1 MFVKN
6 KHDTKSNEELQAR
19 IKELE
24 EQLAADEE
32 RNIAGF
38 GNAVV
43 VEEYDMVD
51 GKKKVIQRQVKN
63 IKTGKTINAL
73 DTDFASEAEKTRQKE
88 EETGNYIKVMEREGL
103 KRADVYKRYYANYE
117 KSLMNLEECILNVQL
132 STTQTSVNFAL
143 IRVWLEIEYL
153 TTKIGVLRDEIK
165 YNTFYAFCCDVN
177 FREWAKKIRMY
188 SDHIIRIFDDNQTDD
203 ELYLQPLGNIP
214 HAYVNPSNRNAD
226 EDTFGF
232 LADSMKPYGRST
244 SYKDM
249 YALKTLSDEL
259 LPLLCKFRD
268 ACDSKQLRR
277 AIEGRMEKFSDD
289 LDAIYLMISSPSL
302 DNLSSVYY
310 CFDTVDDEIGKE
322 VEAFVEANKERASFV
337 RLVSDK
343 MRRLYDKHISKYC
356 SEEEWHSLFD
366 WSDND
371 CQPDYNRLGEHIF
384 RLKDKDDRIEIAK
397 DIVRLV
403 NYWLHYNWAILTYQ
417 EKQQEENRG
426 KTLEEVSPSGIPN
439 DLLIFLLIEDKDDL
453 IKYAN
458 LIRNEASKL
467 CDETGRKDFWDYF
480 YFICLHYKLVRVKPF
495 KKKCSRLKFSKI
507 LSCILYG
514 SEKEAERL
522 QYMME
527 KSGLQAT
534 MPHNAIRKAL
544 RSDVGRLISELLV
557 KQGFIHS

>member
-1 MFVKN
+1 
-6 KHDTKSNEELQAR
+6 
-19 IKELE
+19 
-24 EQLAADEE
+24 
-32 RNIAGF
+32 
-38 GNAVV
+38 
-43 VEEYDMVD
+43 
-51 GKKKVIQRQVKN
+51 
-63 IKTGKTINAL
+63 
-73 DTDFASEAEKTRQKE
+73 
-88 EETGNYIKVMEREGL
+88 MEREGL

-322 VEAFVEANKERASFV
+322 V
-337 RLVSDK
+337 
-343 MRRLYDKHISKYC
+343 I
-356 SEEEWHSLFD
+356 
-366 WSDND
+366 
-371 CQPDYNRLGEHIF
+371 
-384 RLKDKDDRIEIAK
+384 IAK
-397 DIVRLV
+397 
-403 NYWLHYNWAILTYQ
+403 
-417 EKQQEENRG
+417 
-426 KTLEEVSPSGIPN
+426 
-439 DLLIFLLIEDKDDL
+439 
-453 IKYAN
+453 
-458 LIRNEASKL
+458 
-467 CDETGRKDFWDYF
+467 TGREIVTDEEHHDRHHPDAHELHHLRIGVVPAHLGARDELRVEEHGNGHKQREQRDMVPEKRDPRPEIDYGVVCAKVF
-480 YFICLHYKLVRVKPF
+480 RP
-495 KKKCSRLKFSKI
+495 
-507 LSCILYG
+507 
-514 SEKEAERL
+514 EERL
-522 QYMME
+522 LTQ
-527 KSGLQAT
+527 L
-534 MPHNAIRKAL
+534 
-544 RSDVGRLISELLV
+544 D
-557 KQGFIHS
+557 